1 MGTRLATPEG
11 KDLYDFWS
19 STLTNAL
26 NEALKSSGDQ
36 ILINLASKEYYNC
49 IDKTILKGRV
59 ITPIFK
65 DYKNGDFKVISF
77 FAKKARGAMS
87 DYIVRHRINEP
98 DGLKAFK
105 SFGYRFNPNLT
116 KDNCWVFT
124 RKDSGL

>member
-1 MGTRLATPEG
+1 MI
-11 KDLYDFWS
+11 K
-19 STLTNAL
+19 
-26 NEALKSSGDQ
+26 
-36 ILINLASKEYYNC
+36 INKFICINEYYKVLGN
-49 IDKTILKGRV
+49 ISDEANLV
-59 ITPIFK
+59 SPVFK

-105 SFGYRFNPNLT
+105 SFGYRFNPNFT
-116 KDNCWVFT
+116 KDDCWVFT